1 MDFPVNKKI
10 IALLCVMLAVLALM
24 AGCRGTEIKDPAR
37 NPAQT
42 VAAIKNSFFEANA
55 DNLPALME
63 LDDEMLRDFYGMDPA
78 WLTAYSC
85 NVPMMNVHATEIFVA
100 HVKDGQMENV
110 KAAIE
115 ARKAS
120 LDATWA
126 MYLPAQYELV
136 KNSIT
141 LEQDGYILFAV
152 TELTDSIQTIFGNSV
167 K

>member
-1 MDFPVNKKI
+1 MNKKI
-10 IALLCVMLAVLALM
+10 AALIAALM
-24 AGCRGTEIKDPAR
+24 VVLFALTACQSKPADNNAPAVDPVKA
-37 NPAQT
+37 
-42 VAAIKNSFFEANA
+42 VAAIVDEFYTANA
-55 DNLPALME
+55 DNLPAFMP
-63 LDDEMLRDFYGMDPA
+63 LDDDMMRDFYGMNPE
-78 WLTAYSC
+78 WLTAYAC

-110 KAAIE
+110 KTALD

-120 LDATWA
+120 LDATWS

-141 LEQDGYILFAV
+141 LEKDGFILFAV
-152 TELTDSIQTIFGNSV
+152 TEHTDSIKTIFEKNT